1 MYVFVQTAQRINYM
15 MVIGKKRL
23 RRWEAIGIAPIDGND
38 TNQTTKN
45 ILTLYICFTT
55 VAL

>member
-1 MYVFVQTAQRINYM
+1 M

-45 ILTLYICFTT
+45 ILTLYILYVQTAKISTLIF
-55 VAL
+55 AN